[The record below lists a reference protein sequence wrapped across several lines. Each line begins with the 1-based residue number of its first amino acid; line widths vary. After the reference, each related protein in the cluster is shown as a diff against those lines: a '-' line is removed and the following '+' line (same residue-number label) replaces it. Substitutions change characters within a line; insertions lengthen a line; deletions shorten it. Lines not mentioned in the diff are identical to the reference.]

1 MNKKFILGLGS
12 VVLLAS
18 SLVAGD
24 VHYDRGNNVDNHKK
38 SHKEIKRDN
47 YNRDYHRGNH
57 YGSRNHRDYVKNRH
71 NIRHYAKNRYHMKKR
86 DTNHM
91 RRIARNEFRHAPRHH
106 HAVRDD
112 RLHRAIFLDLLSHN
126 ARFHVSF

>member
-24 VHYDRGNNVDNHKK
+24 VRYDGSYNVENHKK

-47 YNRDYHRGNH
+47 YKRDYDRGNH

-71 NIRHYAKNRYHMKKR
+71 NIRHYAKNRYHMKNRDRKR
-86 DTNHM
+86 M
-91 RRIARNEFRHAPRHH
+91 RRIVRNELRHTPRHYS
-106 HAVRDD
+106 AVRDD
-112 RLHRAIFLDLLSHN
+112 RLHRAIFLDLLSYN